1 MRPPHATVRGP
12 EYARGASA
20 RPPGARGRVASGT
33 MASVTKEQVLAAL
46 ADVADPAGGRGVVA
60 DGLISGVVV
69 RDGNVGF
76 ALEVDP
82 DQGAAKEPLRKACE
96 AAVER
101 LPGVLSVTAV
111 LTAERPAGAA
121 PDRQAQAH
129 GHSHAPAQGPAQAPA
144 RQPAELLPGVRSVI
158 AIASG
163 KGGVGKSTT
172 AVNLATAMA
181 AQNIRVGL
189 LDCDIYGPSIPRM
202 LNLSGQPQ
210 MVGERTLR
218 PMANYGIKCM
228 SIGFLVAEDTAM
240 IWRGPM
246 VMQALEQMM
255 RDVDWGELDV
265 LLCDLPPGT
274 GDAQLTMAQR
284 VPLTGAV
291 IVSTPQDIAL
301 LDVTRGINMFQQV
314 NVPIFGV
321 VENMSYYVC
330 PECGHRAELFHHG
343 GARETALR
351 LGVDFLGEIP
361 LDIAIRTTSDSGRPI
376 VVAQPESPHAAAY
389 RRIAAGLIDKA
400 TSAVSGAGRAQPR
413 IVMM

>member
-1 MRPPHATVRGP
+1 MT
-12 EYARGASA
+12 
-20 RPPGARGRVASGT
+20 
-33 MASVTKEQVLAAL
+33 SVTKEQVLAAL
-46 ADVADPAGGRGVVA
+46 ADVLDSDSGQSVVA
-60 DGLISGVVV
+60 GGLISGVVV
-69 RDGNVGF
+69 KDGNVGF

-82 DQGAAKEPLRKACE
+82 AQGAAKEPLRKACE
-96 AAVER
+96 TAVER
-101 LPGVLSVTAV
+101 ISGVLSVTAV
-111 LTAERPAGAA
+111 MTAERQASGQGHQHAHGQGQGHGHGHA
-121 PDRQAQAH
+121 HGGQAQAR
-129 GHSHAPAQGPAQAPA
+129 AP
-144 RQPAELLPGVRSVI
+144 QPDQLLPGVKSVI
-158 AIASG
+158 AVASG

-181 AQNIRVGL
+181 AQNARVGL

-202 LNLSGQPQ
+202 LNLSGQPE

-265 LLCDLPPGT
+265 LICDLPPGT

-361 LDIAIRTTSDSGRPI
+361 LDLAIRTTSDSGRPI
-376 VVAQPESPHAAAY
+376 VVAQPESPHAESY

>member
-1 MRPPHATVRGP
+1 
-12 EYARGASA
+12 
-20 RPPGARGRVASGT
+20 

-46 ADVADPAGGRGVVA
+46 ADVLDPDSRQNVVA
-60 DGLISGVVV
+60 GGLISGVVV

-82 DQGAAKEPLRKACE
+82 AQGAAKEPLRKACE
-96 AAVER
+96 AAVDR

-111 LTAERPAGAA
+111 MTAERQTSG
-121 PDRQAQAH
+121 QAQGQSPGQAH
-129 GHSHAPAQGPAQAPA
+129 GHGHAGHAQQQAS
-144 RQPAELLPGVRSVI
+144 QLLPGVKSVI

-172 AVNLATAMA
+172 AVNIATAMA
-181 AQNIRVGL
+181 AQNVRVGL

-202 LNLSGQPQ
+202 LNLSGQPE

-255 RDVDWGELDV
+255 RDVDWGALDV

-314 NVPIFGV
+314 DVPIFGV

-330 PECGHRAELFHHG
+330 PQCGHRAELFHHG
-343 GARETALR
+343 GARETAFR

-361 LDIAIRTTSDSGRPI
+361 LDITIRTTSDAGRPI
-376 VVAQPESPHAAAY
+376 VVTQPESPHAEAY

>member
-1 MRPPHATVRGP
+1 
-12 EYARGASA
+12 
-20 RPPGARGRVASGT
+20 
-33 MASVTKEQVLAAL
+33 MASVTKDQVLAAL
-46 ADVADPAGGRGVVA
+46 TDVLDPDSGQNVVA
-60 DGLISGVVV
+60 GGLISGVVV

-76 ALEVDP
+76 TLEVDSA
-82 DQGAAKEPLRKACE
+82 QGAAKEPLRKACE
-96 AAVER
+96 TAVER
-101 LPGVLSVTAV
+101 LSGVLSVTAV
-111 LTAERPAGAA
+111 MTAERQASGHTHAHGHA
-121 PDRQAQAH
+121 HGGQAQAR
-129 GHSHAPAQGPAQAPA
+129 AP
-144 RQPAELLPGVRSVI
+144 QPDQLLPGVKSVI
-158 AIASG
+158 AVASG

-181 AQNIRVGL
+181 AQNVRVGL

-202 LNLSGQPQ
+202 LNLSGQPE

-301 LDVTRGINMFQQV
+301 LDVTRGISMFQQV

-330 PECGHRAELFHHG
+330 PACGHRAELFHHG

-361 LDIAIRTTSDSGRPI
+361 LDLAIRTTSDSGRPI
-376 VVAQPESPHAAAY
+376 VVTQPESPHAESY

>member
-1 MRPPHATVRGP
+1 
-12 EYARGASA
+12 
-20 RPPGARGRVASGT
+20 
-33 MASVTKEQVLAAL
+33 MAAVTKEQVLAAL
-46 ADVADPAGGRGVVA
+46 ADVLDPDSGQNVVAGG
-60 DGLISGVVV
+60 LIGGVVV

-82 DQGAAKEPLRKACE
+82 AQGAAKEPLRKACE
-96 AAVER
+96 TVVER

-111 LTAERPAGAA
+111 LTAERPAHGDAHGHTHE
-121 PDRQAQAH
+121 QAH
-129 GHSHAPAQGPAQAPA
+129 GQAHGGPAQAPQA
-144 RQPAELLPGVRSVI
+144 NQLLPGVKSVI

-172 AVNLATAMA
+172 AVNIAAAMA
-181 AQNIRVGL
+181 SQQVRVGL

-202 LNLSGQPQ
+202 LNLSGQPE
-210 MVGERTLR
+210 MVGERRLR

-228 SIGFLVAEDTAM
+228 SVGFLVAEDTAM

-321 VENMSYYVC
+321 VENMSYYIC

-361 LDIAIRTTSDSGRPI
+361 LDMAIRTTSDSGRPI
-376 VVAQPESPHAAAY
+376 VVAQPDTPHAESY
-389 RRIAAGLIDKA
+389 RQIAAGLIDKA
-400 TSAVSGAGRAQPR
+400 TSAVSGAGRQQPR

>member
-1 MRPPHATVRGP
+1 
-12 EYARGASA
+12 
-20 RPPGARGRVASGT
+20 

-46 ADVADPAGGRGVVA
+46 TDVLDPDSGQNVVA
-60 DGLISGVVV
+60 GGLISGVVV

-82 DQGAAKEPLRKACE
+82 AQGAAKEPLRKACE
-96 AAVER
+96 TAVDR

-111 LTAERPAGAA
+111 MTAERQASGQANGHSDA
-121 PDRQAQAH
+121 HGHGHAHGGQAQA
-129 GHSHAPAQGPAQAPA
+129 GASQAGA
-144 RQPAELLPGVRSVI
+144 SQADQLLPGVKSLI

-181 AQNIRVGL
+181 AQNVRVGL

-202 LNLSGQPQ
+202 LNLSGQPEL
-210 MVGERTLR
+210 VGERTLR

-330 PECGHRAELFHHG
+330 PECGHRAEIFHHG
-343 GARETALR
+343 GARETARR

-361 LDIAIRTTSDSGRPI
+361 LDLDIRTTSDSGRPI
-376 VVAQPESPHAAAY
+376 VVTQPDSPHAASY

-400 TSAVSGAGRAQPR
+400 TSAVGGAGRPQPR

>member
-1 MRPPHATVRGP
+1 
-12 EYARGASA
+12 
-20 RPPGARGRVASGT
+20 
-33 MASVTKEQVLAAL
+33 MASVTKDQVLAAL
-46 ADVADPAGGRGVVA
+46 ADVLDPDSGQNVVA
-60 DGLISGVVV
+60 SGLISGVVV

-96 AAVER
+96 TAVER
-101 LPGVLSVTAV
+101 LSGVLSVTAV
-111 LTAERPAGAA
+111 LTAERPAGG
-121 PDRQAQAH
+121 QAQGQGH
-129 GHSHAPAQGPAQAPA
+129 GHSHGHSHSHAHGEQAQAPQA
-144 RQPAELLPGVRSVI
+144 DQLLPGVKSVI

-172 AVNLATAMA
+172 AVNIATAMA
-181 AQNIRVGL
+181 AQNVRVGL

-202 LNLSGQPQ
+202 LNLSGQPE

-218 PMANYGIKCM
+218 PMANYGIRCM

-255 RDVDWGELDV
+255 RDVEWGELDV

-301 LDVTRGINMFQQV
+301 LDVSRGINMFQQV

-343 GARETALR
+343 GARETARR

-361 LDIAIRTTSDSGRPI
+361 LDISIRTTSDAGRPI
-376 VVAQPESPHAAAY
+376 VVTQPESPHAESY
-389 RRIAAGLIDKA
+389 RQIAAGLIDKA

>member
-1 MRPPHATVRGP
+1 
-12 EYARGASA
+12 
-20 RPPGARGRVASGT
+20 
-33 MASVTKEQVLAAL
+33 MASVTKDQVLAAL
-46 ADVADPAGGRGVVA
+46 ADVLDPDSGQNVVA
-60 DGLISGVVV
+60 SGLISGVVV

-96 AAVER
+96 TAVER
-101 LPGVLSVTAV
+101 LSGVLSVTAV
-111 LTAERPAGAA
+111 LTAERPAGG
-121 PDRQAQAH
+121 QAQGQGH
-129 GHSHAPAQGPAQAPA
+129 GHSHGHGHGHAHGGQAQARAPQA
-144 RQPAELLPGVRSVI
+144 DQLLPGVKSVI

-181 AQNIRVGL
+181 AQNVRVGL

-202 LNLSGQPQ
+202 LNLSGQPE

-301 LDVTRGINMFQQV
+301 LDVSRGINMFQQV

-343 GARETALR
+343 GARETARR

-361 LDIAIRTTSDSGRPI
+361 LDISIRTTSDAGRPI
-376 VVAQPESPHAAAY
+376 VVTQPESPHAESY
-389 RRIAAGLIDKA
+389 RQIAAGLIDKA
-400 TSAVSGAGRAQPR
+400 TSAVGGAGRAQPR

>member
-1 MRPPHATVRGP
+1 
-12 EYARGASA
+12 
-20 RPPGARGRVASGT
+20 

-46 ADVADPAGGRGVVA
+46 TDVLDPDSGQNVVA
-60 DGLISGVVV
+60 GGLISGVVV

-82 DQGAAKEPLRKACE
+82 AQGAAKEPLRKACE
-96 AAVER
+96 TAVDR

-111 LTAERPAGAA
+111 MTAERQASGQADGHSHEHGQGHA
-121 PDRQAQAH
+121 HGGQGGQAQA
-129 GHSHAPAQGPAQAPA
+129 APQQGS
-144 RQPAELLPGVRSVI
+144 ELLPGVKSVI

-181 AQNIRVGL
+181 AQNVRVGL

-202 LNLSGQPQ
+202 LNLSGQPEL
-210 MVGERTLR
+210 VGERTLR

-330 PECGHRAELFHHG
+330 PECGHRAEIFHHG
-343 GARETALR
+343 GARETARR

-361 LDIAIRTTSDSGRPI
+361 LHLDIRTTSDSGHPI
-376 VVAQPESPHAAAY
+376 VVTQPDSPHAASY

-400 TSAVSGAGRAQPR
+400 TSAVGGAGRSQPR

>member
-1 MRPPHATVRGP
+1 
-12 EYARGASA
+12 
-20 RPPGARGRVASGT
+20 
-33 MASVTKEQVLAAL
+33 MASVTKDQVLAAL
-46 ADVADPAGGRGVVA
+46 ADVLDPDSGQNVVA
-60 DGLISGVVV
+60 GGLISGVVV

-96 AAVER
+96 TAVER
-101 LPGVLSVTAV
+101 LSGVLSVTAV
-111 LTAERPAGAA
+111 MTAEKPAGG
-121 PDRQAQAH
+121 PAH
-129 GHSHAPAQGPAQAPA
+129 GHSHAHDRGHGHGHAQGGGHGGQAQARA
-144 RQPAELLPGVRSVI
+144 QQPDQLLPGVKSVI

-181 AQNIRVGL
+181 AQNVRVGL

-202 LNLSGQPQ
+202 LNLSGQPE

-330 PECGHRAELFHHG
+330 PACGHRAEVFHHG
-343 GARETALR
+343 GARETAQR

-361 LDIAIRTTSDSGRPI
+361 LDLEIRTTSDSGRPI
-376 VVAQPESPHAAAY
+376 VVTQPESPHADSY

-400 TSAVSGAGRAQPR
+400 SAAVGGAGRAQPR

>member
-1 MRPPHATVRGP
+1 
-12 EYARGASA
+12 
-20 RPPGARGRVASGT
+20 

-46 ADVADPAGGRGVVA
+46 TDVLDPDSGQNVVA
-60 DGLISGVVV
+60 GGLISGVVV

-82 DQGAAKEPLRKACE
+82 AQGAAKEPLRKACE
-96 AAVER
+96 TAVDR

-111 LTAERPAGAA
+111 MTAERQASGQANGHSDAHGHGHAHGGPGQG
-121 PDRQAQAH
+121 QAQA
-129 GHSHAPAQGPAQAPA
+129 GASQAD
-144 RQPAELLPGVRSVI
+144 QLLPGVKSLI

-181 AQNIRVGL
+181 AQNVRVGL

-202 LNLSGQPQ
+202 LNLSGQPEL
-210 MVGERTLR
+210 VGERTLR

-330 PECGHRAELFHHG
+330 PECGHRAEIFHHG
-343 GARETALR
+343 GARETARR

-361 LDIAIRTTSDSGRPI
+361 LDLDIRTTSDSGRPI
-376 VVAQPESPHAAAY
+376 VVTQPDSPHAASY

-400 TSAVSGAGRAQPR
+400 TSAVGGAGRPQPR

>member
-1 MRPPHATVRGP
+1 MT
-12 EYARGASA
+12 
-20 RPPGARGRVASGT
+20 
-33 MASVTKEQVLAAL
+33 SVTKEQVLAAL
-46 ADVADPAGGRGVVA
+46 GDVLDPDSGQSVVA
-60 DGLISGVVV
+60 GGLISGVVV

-76 ALEVDP
+76 TLEVDP
-82 DQGAAKEPLRKACE
+82 AQGAAKEPLRKACE
-96 AAVER
+96 TAVER
-101 LPGVLSVTAV
+101 LSGVLSVTAV
-111 LTAERPAGAA
+111 MTAERQASGPA
-121 PDRQAQAH
+121 Q
-129 GHSHAPAQGPAQAPA
+129 GHSHAHGHTHGGQAQARAP
-144 RQPAELLPGVRSVI
+144 QPEQLLPGVKSVI

-181 AQNIRVGL
+181 AQNVRVGL

-202 LNLSGQPQ
+202 LNLSGQPE

-330 PECGHRAELFHHG
+330 PQCGHRAELFHHG
-343 GARETALR
+343 GARETAHR

-361 LDIAIRTTSDSGRPI
+361 LDLDIRTTSDAGRPI
-376 VVAQPESPHAAAY
+376 VVTQPESPHAGAY
-389 RRIAAGLIDKA
+389 RQIAASLIDKA
-400 TSAVSGAGRAQPR
+400 TSAVGGAERPQPR

>member
-1 MRPPHATVRGP
+1 
-12 EYARGASA
+12 
-20 RPPGARGRVASGT
+20 

-46 ADVADPAGGRGVVA
+46 TDVLDPDSGQNVVA
-60 DGLISGVVV
+60 GGLISGVVV

-82 DQGAAKEPLRKACE
+82 AQGAAKEPLRKACE
-96 AAVER
+96 TAVDR

-111 LTAERPAGAA
+111 MTAERQASGQA
-121 PDRQAQAH
+121 DGHSHEHGQGHTHGGQGGQAQA
-129 GHSHAPAQGPAQAPA
+129 APQQGS
-144 RQPAELLPGVRSVI
+144 ELLPGVKSVI

-181 AQNIRVGL
+181 AQNVRVGL

-202 LNLSGQPQ
+202 LNLSGQPEL
-210 MVGERTLR
+210 VGERTLR

-330 PECGHRAELFHHG
+330 PECGHRAEIFHHG
-343 GARETALR
+343 GARETARR

-361 LDIAIRTTSDSGRPI
+361 LHLDIRTTSDSGRPI
-376 VVAQPESPHAAAY
+376 VVTQPDSPHAASY

-400 TSAVSGAGRAQPR
+400 TSAVGGAGRSQPR

>member
-1 MRPPHATVRGP
+1 
-12 EYARGASA
+12 
-20 RPPGARGRVASGT
+20 
-33 MASVTKEQVLAAL
+33 MASVTKDQVLAAL
-46 ADVADPAGGRGVVA
+46 ADVLDPDSGQNVVA
-60 DGLISGVVV
+60 SGLISGVVV

-96 AAVER
+96 TAVER
-101 LPGVLSVTAV
+101 LSGVLSVTAV
-111 LTAERPAGAA
+111 LTAERPAGG
-121 PDRQAQAH
+121 QAQGQGH
-129 GHSHAPAQGPAQAPA
+129 GHSHGHGHGHAQGGQAQARAPQA
-144 RQPAELLPGVRSVI
+144 DQLLPGVKSVI

-172 AVNLATAMA
+172 AVNIATAMA
-181 AQNIRVGL
+181 AQNVRVGL

-202 LNLSGQPQ
+202 LNLSGQPE

-330 PECGHRAELFHHG
+330 PACGHRAELFHHG
-343 GARETALR
+343 GARETARR

-361 LDIAIRTTSDSGRPI
+361 LDISIRTTSDSGRPI
-376 VVAQPESPHAAAY
+376 VVTQPESPHADSY
-389 RRIAAGLIDKA
+389 RQIAAGLIDKA

>member
-1 MRPPHATVRGP
+1 
-12 EYARGASA
+12 
-20 RPPGARGRVASGT
+20 

-46 ADVADPAGGRGVVA
+46 TDVLDPDSGQNVVA
-60 DGLISGVVV
+60 GGLISGVVV
-69 RDGNVGF
+69 KDGNVGF

-82 DQGAAKEPLRKACE
+82 AQGAAKEPLRKACE
-96 AAVER
+96 TAVDR

-111 LTAERPAGAA
+111 MTAERQASGQANGHSDA
-121 PDRQAQAH
+121 HGHGHAHGGQAQA
-129 GHSHAPAQGPAQAPA
+129 GASQAGA
-144 RQPAELLPGVRSVI
+144 SQADQLLPGVKSLI

-181 AQNIRVGL
+181 AQNVRVGL

-202 LNLSGQPQ
+202 LNLSGQPEL
-210 MVGERTLR
+210 VGERTLR

-330 PECGHRAELFHHG
+330 PECGHRAEIFHHG
-343 GARETALR
+343 GARETARR

-361 LDIAIRTTSDSGRPI
+361 LHLDIRTTSDSGHPI
-376 VVAQPESPHAAAY
+376 VVTQPDSPHAASY

-400 TSAVSGAGRAQPR
+400 TSAVGGAGRSQPR

>member
-1 MRPPHATVRGP
+1 
-12 EYARGASA
+12 
-20 RPPGARGRVASGT
+20 

-46 ADVADPAGGRGVVA
+46 TDVLDPDSGQSVVA
-60 DGLISGVVV
+60 GGLISGVVV
-69 RDGNVGF
+69 KDGNVGF

-82 DQGAAKEPLRKACE
+82 AQGAAKEPLRKACE
-96 AAVER
+96 TAVDR

-111 LTAERPAGAA
+111 MTAERQASGQANGHSDA
-121 PDRQAQAH
+121 HGHGHAHGGQAQA
-129 GHSHAPAQGPAQAPA
+129 GASQAGA
-144 RQPAELLPGVRSVI
+144 SQADQLLPGVKSLI

-181 AQNIRVGL
+181 AQNVRVGL

-202 LNLSGQPQ
+202 LNLSGQPEL
-210 MVGERTLR
+210 VGERTLR

-330 PECGHRAELFHHG
+330 PECGHRAEIFHHG
-343 GARETALR
+343 GARETARR

-361 LDIAIRTTSDSGRPI
+361 LDLDIRTTSDSGRPI
-376 VVAQPESPHAAAY
+376 VVTQPDSPHAASY

-400 TSAVSGAGRAQPR
+400 TSAVGGAGRPQPR

>member
-1 MRPPHATVRGP
+1 
-12 EYARGASA
+12 
-20 RPPGARGRVASGT
+20 

-46 ADVADPAGGRGVVA
+46 TDVADPDSGQDVVA
-60 DGLISGVVV
+60 GGLISGVVV

-111 LTAERPAGAA
+111 LTAERAA
-121 PDRQAQAH
+121 PAAAAPGRPAH
-129 GHSHAPAQGPAQAPA
+129 GHGPGHGPGHGQGQAQAPA
-144 RQPAELLPGVRSVI
+144 QQPNPLLPGVRSVI
-158 AIASG
+158 AVASG

-172 AVNLATAMA
+172 AVNIATAMA

-265 LLCDLPPGT
+265 LICDLPPGT

-314 NVPIFGV
+314 DVPIFGV
-321 VENMSYYVC
+321 VENMSYYIC

-376 VVAQPESPHAAAY
+376 VVSQPDSPHAAAY

-400 TSAVSGAGRAQPR
+400 TSAIGGAGRAQPR

>member
-1 MRPPHATVRGP
+1 
-12 EYARGASA
+12 
-20 RPPGARGRVASGT
+20 

-46 ADVADPAGGRGVVA
+46 TDVLDPDSGQNVVA
-60 DGLISGVVV
+60 GGLISGVVV

-82 DQGAAKEPLRKACE
+82 AQGAAKEPLRKACE
-96 AAVER
+96 TAVDR

-111 LTAERPAGAA
+111 MTAER
-121 PDRQAQAH
+121 QASGQAD
-129 GHSHAPAQGPAQAPA
+129 GHSHAHGQGHAHGGQGGQAQAAP
-144 RQPAELLPGVRSVI
+144 QQGSELLPGVKSVI

-181 AQNIRVGL
+181 AQNVRVGL

-202 LNLSGQPQ
+202 LNLSGQPEL
-210 MVGERTLR
+210 VGERTLR

-330 PECGHRAELFHHG
+330 PECGYRAEIFHHG
-343 GARETALR
+343 GARETARR

-361 LDIAIRTTSDSGRPI
+361 LHLDIRTTSDSGHPI
-376 VVAQPESPHAAAY
+376 VVTQPDSPHAASY

-400 TSAVSGAGRAQPR
+400 TSAVGGAGRSQPR

>member
-1 MRPPHATVRGP
+1 
-12 EYARGASA
+12 
-20 RPPGARGRVASGT
+20 
-33 MASVTKEQVLAAL
+33 MASVTKDQVLAAL
-46 ADVADPAGGRGVVA
+46 ADVLDPDSGQNVVA
-60 DGLISGVVV
+60 SGLISGVVV

-96 AAVER
+96 TAVER
-101 LPGVLSVTAV
+101 LSGVLSVTAV
-111 LTAERPAGAA
+111 LTAERPAGGQAGGHA
-121 PDRQAQAH
+121 QGHAHGHAGGHSHGHSRGGQAQAR
-129 GHSHAPAQGPAQAPA
+129 APQAD
-144 RQPAELLPGVRSVI
+144 QLLPRVKSVI

-172 AVNLATAMA
+172 AVNIATAMA
-181 AQNIRVGL
+181 AQNVRVGL

-202 LNLSGQPQ
+202 LNLSGQPE
-210 MVGERTLR
+210 MVSERTLR

-301 LDVTRGINMFQQV
+301 LDVSRGINMFQQV

-343 GARETALR
+343 GARETARR

-361 LDIAIRTTSDSGRPI
+361 LDISIRTTSDAGRPI
-376 VVAQPESPHAAAY
+376 VVTQPESPHAESY
-389 RRIAAGLIDKA
+389 RQIAAGLVDKA
-400 TSAVSGAGRAQPR
+400 TSAVGGAGRAQPR

>member
-1 MRPPHATVRGP
+1 
-12 EYARGASA
+12 
-20 RPPGARGRVASGT
+20 

-46 ADVADPAGGRGVVA
+46 ADVLDPDSGQNVVA
-60 DGLISGVVV
+60 GGLISGVVV

-76 ALEVDP
+76 ALEVDAA
-82 DQGAAKEPLRKACE
+82 QGAAKEPLRKACE
-96 AAVER
+96 TAVER
-101 LPGVLSVTAV
+101 LSGVLSVTAV
-111 LTAERPAGAA
+111 MTAERQASG
-121 PDRQAQAH
+121 QAQGRAQGP
-129 GHSHAPAQGPAQAPA
+129 GHSHGHGHGHGGQPQAGAQQAL
-144 RQPAELLPGVRSVI
+144 ELLPGVKSVI
-158 AIASG
+158 AVASG

-172 AVNLATAMA
+172 AVNIATAMA
-181 AQNIRVGL
+181 AQNVRVGL

-202 LNLSGQPQ
+202 LNLSGQPE

-314 NVPIFGV
+314 DVPIFGV

-330 PECGHRAELFHHG
+330 PACGHRADIFHHG
-343 GARETALR
+343 GARETAQR

-361 LDIAIRTTSDSGRPI
+361 LDLDIRTTSDAGRPI
-376 VVAQPESPHAAAY
+376 VVTQPESPHAASY
-389 RRIAAGLIDKA
+389 RHIAAGLIDKA
-400 TSAVSGAGRAQPR
+400 SAAVGGAGRPQPR

>member
-1 MRPPHATVRGP
+1 
-12 EYARGASA
+12 
-20 RPPGARGRVASGT
+20 
-33 MASVTKEQVLAAL
+33 MASVTKDQVLAAL
-46 ADVADPAGGRGVVA
+46 ADVLDPDSGQNVVA
-60 DGLISGVVV
+60 GGLISGVVV

-82 DQGAAKEPLRKACE
+82 AQGAAKEPLRKACE
-96 AAVER
+96 TAVER
-101 LPGVLSVTAV
+101 LSGVLSVTAV
-111 LTAERPAGAA
+111 LTAERPSGGQPQGRAQGHVPGHAHGGHA
-121 PDRQAQAH
+121 HGGQAQAR
-129 GHSHAPAQGPAQAPA
+129 AQ
-144 RQPAELLPGVRSVI
+144 QPDQLLPGVKSVI

-172 AVNLATAMA
+172 AVNIATAMA
-181 AQNIRVGL
+181 AQNVRVGL

-202 LNLSGQPQ
+202 LNLSGQPE

-301 LDVTRGINMFQQV
+301 LDVTRGISMFQQV

-330 PECGHRAELFHHG
+330 PACGHRAELFHHG

-361 LDIAIRTTSDSGRPI
+361 LDLDIRTTSDSGRPI
-376 VVAQPESPHAAAY
+376 VVTQPESPHAESY
-389 RRIAAGLIDKA
+389 RQIAAGLIDKA

>member
-1 MRPPHATVRGP
+1 
-12 EYARGASA
+12 
-20 RPPGARGRVASGT
+20 
-33 MASVTKEQVLAAL
+33 MASVTKDQVLAAL
-46 ADVADPAGGRGVVA
+46 ADVLDPDSGQNVVA
-60 DGLISGVVV
+60 GGLISGVVV

-82 DQGAAKEPLRKACE
+82 AQGAAKEPLRKACE
-96 AAVER
+96 TAVEH
-101 LPGVLSVTAV
+101 LSGVLSVTAV
-111 LTAERPAGAA
+111 LTAERPAGGQPQGHAQGHA
-121 PDRQAQAH
+121 HGHGHAHGGQAQAR
-129 GHSHAPAQGPAQAPA
+129 AQ
-144 RQPAELLPGVRSVI
+144 QPDQLLPGVKSVI

-181 AQNIRVGL
+181 AQNVRVGL

-202 LNLSGQPQ
+202 LNLSGQPE

-321 VENMSYYVC
+321 VENMSYYIC

-361 LDIAIRTTSDSGRPI
+361 LDLEIRTTSDSGRPI
-376 VVAQPESPHAAAY
+376 VVTRPESPHAETY
-389 RRIAAGLIDKA
+389 RQIAAGLIDKA

>member
-1 MRPPHATVRGP
+1 
-12 EYARGASA
+12 
-20 RPPGARGRVASGT
+20 
-33 MASVTKEQVLAAL
+33 MASVTKDQVLAAL
-46 ADVADPAGGRGVVA
+46 ADVLDPDSGQSVVA
-60 DGLISGVVV
+60 SGLISGVVV

-96 AAVER
+96 TAVER
-101 LPGVLSVTAV
+101 LSGVLSVTAV
-111 LTAERPAGAA
+111 LTAERPAGG
-121 PDRQAQAH
+121 QAQGQGR
-129 GHSHAPAQGPAQAPA
+129 GHSHGHGHGHAHGGQAQTRAPQAD
-144 RQPAELLPGVRSVI
+144 QLLPGVKSVI

-172 AVNLATAMA
+172 AVNIATAMA
-181 AQNIRVGL
+181 AQNVRVGL

-202 LNLSGQPQ
+202 LNLSGQPE

-301 LDVTRGINMFQQV
+301 LDVSRGINMFQQV

-330 PECGHRAELFHHG
+330 PACGHRAELFHHG
-343 GARETALR
+343 GARETARR

-361 LDIAIRTTSDSGRPI
+361 LDISIRTTSDAGRPI
-376 VVAQPESPHAAAY
+376 VVTQPESPHAESY
-389 RRIAAGLIDKA
+389 RQIAAGLIDKA

>member
-1 MRPPHATVRGP
+1 
-12 EYARGASA
+12 
-20 RPPGARGRVASGT
+20 

-46 ADVADPAGGRGVVA
+46 TDVRDPDSGQNVVA
-60 DGLISGVVV
+60 GGLISGVVV

-96 AAVER
+96 TAVER
-101 LPGVLSVTAV
+101 LSGVLSVTAV
-111 LTAERPAGAA
+111 MTAERQPTG
-121 PDRQAQAH
+121 QAH
-129 GHSHAPAQGPAQAPA
+129 GHAQGPARGQGHAHGQGHARGHTHGEQAQAAPQQA
-144 RQPAELLPGVRSVI
+144 SQLLPGVKSVI

-172 AVNLATAMA
+172 AVNIATAMA
-181 AQNIRVGL
+181 AQNVRVGL

-202 LNLSGQPQ
+202 LNLSGQPE

-255 RDVDWGELDV
+255 RDVEWGELDV
-265 LLCDLPPGT
+265 LICDLPPGT

-330 PECGHRAELFHHG
+330 PACGHRAEVFHHG
-343 GARETALR
+343 GARETARR

-361 LDIAIRTTSDSGRPI
+361 LDLAIRTTSDSGRPI
-376 VVAQPESPHAAAY
+376 VVTQPESPHAAAY
-389 RRIAAGLIDKA
+389 RRIASGLIDKA
-400 TSAVSGAGRAQPR
+400 SAAVGGAGRAQPR

>member
-1 MRPPHATVRGP
+1 
-12 EYARGASA
+12 
-20 RPPGARGRVASGT
+20 

-46 ADVADPAGGRGVVA
+46 ADVVDPDSGRTVISAD
-60 DGLISGVVV
+60 LISGVVV

-82 DQGAAKEPLRKACE
+82 AEGAAKEPLRKACE
-96 AAVER
+96 VAVER

-111 LTAERPAGAA
+111 LTAERPAGDHGQSHGHGHGHGHGHAHGGQGQAA
-121 PDRQAQAH
+121 GQAQ
-129 GHSHAPAQGPAQAPA
+129 QGS
-144 RQPAELLPGVRSVI
+144 ELLPGVKSVI

-172 AVNLATAMA
+172 AVNIAAAMA
-181 AQNIRVGL
+181 SQQVRVGL

-202 LNLSGQPQ
+202 LNLSGQPE
-210 MVGERTLR
+210 MVGERRLR

-330 PECGHRAELFHHG
+330 PECGHRADIFHHG
-343 GARETALR
+343 GARETAQR
-351 LGVDFLGEIP
+351 LGADFLGEIP

-376 VVAQPESPHAAAY
+376 VVTGPDTPHAESY
-389 RRIAAGLIDKA
+389 RQIAASLIDKA
-400 TSAVSGAGRAQPR
+400 SAAVSGAGRAQPR

>member
-1 MRPPHATVRGP
+1 
-12 EYARGASA
+12 
-20 RPPGARGRVASGT
+20 
-33 MASVTKEQVLAAL
+33 MASVTKDQVLAAL
-46 ADVADPAGGRGVVA
+46 ADVLDPDSGQNVV
-60 DGLISGVVV
+60 DGGLISGVVV

-82 DQGAAKEPLRKACE
+82 AQGAAKEPLRKACE
-96 AAVER
+96 TAVER
-101 LPGVLSVTAV
+101 LSGVLSVTAV
-111 LTAERPAGAA
+111 LTAEKPAGGQ
-121 PDRQAQAH
+121 PQGHAQGHAH
-129 GHSHAPAQGPAQAPA
+129 GHDHGHAHGGQSQARAQ
-144 RQPAELLPGVRSVI
+144 QPDQLLPGVKSVI

-181 AQNIRVGL
+181 AQNVRVGL

-202 LNLSGQPQ
+202 LNLSGQPE

-361 LDIAIRTTSDSGRPI
+361 LDLEIRTTSDSGRPI
-376 VVAQPESPHAAAY
+376 VVTRPESPHAESY
-389 RRIAAGLIDKA
+389 RQIAAGLIDKA

>member
-1 MRPPHATVRGP
+1 
-12 EYARGASA
+12 
-20 RPPGARGRVASGT
+20 
-33 MASVTKEQVLAAL
+33 
-46 ADVADPAGGRGVVA
+46 
-60 DGLISGVVV
+60 
-69 RDGNVGF
+69 
-76 ALEVDP
+76 
-82 DQGAAKEPLRKACE
+82 
-96 AAVER
+96 
-101 LPGVLSVTAV
+101 V
-111 LTAERPAGAA
+111 LTAERPA
-121 PDRQAQAH
+121 Q
-129 GHSHAPAQGPAQAPA
+129 QGTPAQAQQA
-144 RQPAELLPGVRSVI
+144 QQPQQSKPVLPGVRSII

-172 AVNLATAMA
+172 AVNLAVALA
-181 AQNIRVGL
+181 NQGVRVGL

-202 LNLSGQPQ
+202 LNLSGKPEV
-210 MVGERTLR
+210 VGERTLR

-255 RDVDWGELDV
+255 RDVEWGELDV

-314 NVPIFGV
+314 NVPIFGII
-321 VENMSYYVC
+321 ENMSYYVC
-330 PECGHRAELFHHG
+330 PECGHRADIFHHG

-351 LGVDFLGEIP
+351 LGADFLGEIP
-361 LDIAIRTTSDSGRPI
+361 LDIAIRTASDSGHPI
-376 VVAQPESPHAAAY
+376 VVSDPDGPHAEVY
-389 RRIAAGLIDKA
+389 RRIAAGLIGKA
-400 TSAVSGAGRAQPR
+400 TSALAGEGRASPR

>member
-1 MRPPHATVRGP
+1 
-12 EYARGASA
+12 
-20 RPPGARGRVASGT
+20 

-46 ADVADPAGGRGVVA
+46 TDVLDPDSGQNVVA
-60 DGLISGVVV
+60 GGLISGVVV

-82 DQGAAKEPLRKACE
+82 AQGAAKEPLRKACE
-96 AAVER
+96 TAVDR

-111 LTAERPAGAA
+111 MTAER
-121 PDRQAQAH
+121 QASGQAD
-129 GHSHAPAQGPAQAPA
+129 GHSHAHGQGHARGDAQGGQAQAGA
-144 RQPAELLPGVRSVI
+144 SQTDQLLPGVKSVI

-181 AQNIRVGL
+181 AQNVRVGL

-202 LNLSGQPQ
+202 LNLSGQPEL
-210 MVGERTLR
+210 VGERTLR

-330 PECGHRAELFHHG
+330 PECGHRAEIFHHG
-343 GARETALR
+343 GARETAR
-351 LGVDFLGEIP
+351 RHGVDFLGEIP
-361 LDIAIRTTSDSGRPI
+361 LHLDIRTTSDSGRPI
-376 VVAQPESPHAAAY
+376 VVTQPDSPHAASY

-400 TSAVSGAGRAQPR
+400 TSAVGGAGRSQPR

>member
-1 MRPPHATVRGP
+1 
-12 EYARGASA
+12 
-20 RPPGARGRVASGT
+20 

-46 ADVADPAGGRGVVA
+46 ADVLDPDSGQNVVA
-60 DGLISGVVV
+60 GGLISGVVV

-96 AAVER
+96 TAVER
-101 LPGVLSVTAV
+101 LSGVLSVTAV
-111 LTAERPAGAA
+111 MTAER
-121 PDRQAQAH
+121 QASGRAHGHGQAH
-129 GHSHAPAQGPAQAPA
+129 GHGHSHGGQAQAQQAP
-144 RQPAELLPGVRSVI
+144 QLLPGVKSVI

-172 AVNLATAMA
+172 AVNIATAMA
-181 AQNIRVGL
+181 AQNVRVGL

-202 LNLSGQPQ
+202 LNLSGQPE

-255 RDVDWGELDV
+255 RDVEWGALDV

-343 GARETALR
+343 GARETARR

-361 LDIAIRTTSDSGRPI
+361 LDLDIRMTSDAGRPI
-376 VVAQPESPHAAAY
+376 VVTQPDSPHAESY

-400 TSAVSGAGRAQPR
+400 TSAVGGAGRPQPR